1 MMVNIILGTM
11 AACIVLACFRQPHCA
26 GYSLFP
32 VLIEK
37 VFLKEYSVEW
47 QAGPVVKLC
56 CQLEALLDVQ
66 QLHTSYKQ
74 LTEAA

>member
-32 VLIEK
+32 ELIEK
-37 VFLKEYSVEW
+37 VFLKEYSVE
-47 QAGPVVKLC
+47 
-56 CQLEALLDVQ
+56 
-66 QLHTSYKQ
+66 
-74 LTEAA
+74 